1 MLILGQHTW
10 IHTYNHLYYHIDII
24 FSQLRKNVPF
34 FIQLVIALRHCH
46 THENSLYT
54 RD

>member
-10 IHTYNHLYYHIDII
+10 IHTFINHLYYHIDII

-34 FIQLVIALRHCH
+34 
-46 THENSLYT
+46 LYNL
-54 RD
+54 

>member
-1 MLILGQHTW
+1 MLILEQHTW
-10 IHTYNHLYYHIDII
+10 IYTYNYLYYHIDII
-24 FSQLRKNVPF
+24 FSQLRKCPF